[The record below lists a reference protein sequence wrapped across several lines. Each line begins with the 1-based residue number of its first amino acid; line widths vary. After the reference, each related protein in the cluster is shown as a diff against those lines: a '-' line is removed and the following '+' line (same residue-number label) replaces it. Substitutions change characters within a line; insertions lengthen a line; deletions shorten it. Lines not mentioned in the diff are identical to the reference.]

1 MELFLPSIL
10 IFLLAAIVVVVLIP
24 QFSPIIIVTLAIV
37 LLVAGM
43 YNHFSMF
50 WDEYKQSTWQQSLT
64 LFAPGIIIIAIF
76 VYLFFA
82 IGAFFTGGKVPVPV
96 MPDVSTI
103 PSAETA
109 TNALT
114 SSINDTMNATK
125 DLLGLNTAKNES
137 KPNESKPNERKPN
150 ESKPNESK
158 PNESKPNN
166 NGARRLL
173 RGPPTKNNNSTPNNS
188 ITRSQLAAI

>member
-10 IFLLAAIVVVVLIP
+10 ILLLAVIVVMVLIP

-50 WDEYKQSTWQQSLT
+50 WNEYQQSTWQRSLT
-64 LFAPGIIIIAIF
+64 TFAPGILIVAIF

-82 IGAFFTGGKVPVPV
+82 IGSFFTGGSVPVPV
-96 MPDVSTI
+96 LPEMSI
-103 PSAETA
+103 PSADSA

-114 SSINDTMNATK
+114 SSINDTMNAAK
-125 DLLGLNTAKNES
+125 DLFGMNEAKKEPKKETKNEPKNETKS
-137 KPNESKPNERKPN
+137 NNESRN
-150 ESKPNESK
+150 ESNNESR
-158 PNESKPNN
+158 PNIGRLKRPNN
-166 NGARRLL
+166 NTNRD
-173 RGPPTKNNNSTPNNS
+173 NNSRTNS
-188 ITRSQLAAI
+188 ITRSQLAAV

>member
-10 IFLLAAIVVVVLIP
+10 IFLLAMIVVMVFIP
-24 QFSPIIIVTLAIV
+24 QFSPIIIVTLSIV

-50 WDEYKQSTWQQSLT
+50 WDEYRQSTWQQSLT
-64 LFAPGIIIIAIF
+64 MFAPGIIIIAIF

-82 IGAFFTGGKVPVPV
+82 IGSFFTGGSVPVPS
-96 MPDVSTI
+96 MPDLSI

-114 SSINDTMNATK
+114 STINDTMSATQNLFGLSNDKKNTKMEPRNEPRNEPRPEPKSNNNNALSRNNVGRLKRPTNA
-125 DLLGLNTAKNES
+125 GLN
-137 KPNESKPNERKPN
+137 
-150 ESKPNESK
+150 
-158 PNESKPNN
+158 
-166 NGARRLL
+166 GL
-173 RGPPTKNNNSTPNNS
+173 
-188 ITRSQLAAI
+188 ITRSQLGAV

>member
-10 IFLLAAIVVVVLIP
+10 IFLLAVIVVVVLIP
-24 QFSPIIIVTLAIV
+24 QFSPIIIVSLAIV

-43 YNHFSMF
+43 YNHFTMF

-64 LFAPGIIIIAIF
+64 LFAPGIFIIAIF

-96 MPDVSTI
+96 MPELSI

-114 SSINDTMNATK
+114 SSINDTMNAAK
-125 DLLGLNTAKNES
+125 GLFGMNTRNE
-137 KPNESKPNERKPN
+137 PRNETRNEPRN
-150 ESKPNESK
+150 EPRNNVGRLRRPAANNE
-158 PNESKPNN
+158 
-166 NGARRLL
+166 
-173 RGPPTKNNNSTPNNS
+173 
-188 ITRSQLAAI
+188 ITRSQLAAV

>member
-10 IFLLAAIVVVVLIP
+10 ILLLAAVVVMGLIP

-43 YNHFSMF
+43 YNHFTMF
-50 WDEYKQSTWQQSLT
+50 WNEYQQSTWQRSLT
-64 LFAPGIIIIAIF
+64 MFAPGILIIAIF

-82 IGAFFTGGKVPVPV
+82 IGAFFTGGSVPVPV
-96 MPDVSTI
+96 LPEMSI

-114 SSINDTMNATK
+114 SGINDTMNAAK
-125 DLLGLNTAKNES
+125 GMFGFNEGKKEPKNE
-137 KPNESKPNERKPN
+137 PRNEPKNEPRN
-150 ESKPNESK
+150 EPRNNVGRLRR
-158 PNESKPNN
+158 PPNN
-166 NGARRLL
+166 NT
-173 RGPPTKNNNSTPNNS
+173 GPNS
-188 ITRSQLAAI
+188 ITRSQLAAV